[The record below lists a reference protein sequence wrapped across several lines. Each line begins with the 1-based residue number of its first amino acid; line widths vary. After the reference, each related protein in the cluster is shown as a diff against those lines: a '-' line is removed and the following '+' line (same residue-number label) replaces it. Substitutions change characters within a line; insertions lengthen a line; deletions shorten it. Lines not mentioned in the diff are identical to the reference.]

1 MGLYLNGKVVS
12 PALFNGSSTGV
23 FSVNGEKGY
32 VVITADSIGAL
43 TESDLQAATDTAL
56 KQAKESGEF
65 DGAKGDKGDPGVT
78 GTRGSTWSIS
88 NGGTPS
94 MDGDALEGDML
105 LDKSNGDVYAV
116 NAKTMAWE
124 KVMNIKGPKGDKGD
138 KGDGGTGGTAASA
151 NKLTTPRTINV
162 SGGAEGAGVSF
173 DGSQNVAIPING
185 FKEKYLSWGGRSIV
199 GDVSPIDASMSYLHS
214 ANRAQFANPKGIIIE
229 YSTDGGTTWVDYD
242 ASDNR
247 KIGLVSGIG
256 YSFFLGK
263 RTSGTGTTS
272 DALRITINAA
282 DCGIYTNLK
291 TVLIELTTGG
301 FPNLQVKVEKAM
313 RGSETEFVS
322 TIGTYNVTGW
332 SGWNSLGLNIGAFG
346 GGNSQTTN
354 TGALRFTFT
363 CNEPPVSN
371 QRAAIMN
378 MIFLGTTYWTTPSNM
393 ARTGHIYNWDSQQ
406 NVSFPA
412 AVTATTFNGKATSA
426 SIADTATNVS
436 GAPGAAAV
444 ARHVWFSDSDTE
456 TKRTYNDSF
465 KYNPS
470 GNIASVNIS
479 GNATTATKATQDSSG
494 NDITATYA
502 TKTEVNTGLAGKLP
516 ITGGTLTGD
525 LTGKHLAGT
534 WLQTTEATEANSTS
548 KVAVIDNSGWIYYRT
563 LAHLKT
569 DLSIPTKTSQL
580 TNDSGFLTS
589 HQSLSGYAKETWV
602 TQQIQSAIDA
612 TWEASY

>member
-65 DGAKGDKGDPGVT
+65 DGAKGDKSDKGDPGVT

-173 DGSQNVAIPING
+173 DGSQNVSIPISG
-185 FKEKYLSWGGRSIV
+185 FKEKYLSWGGRSIA

-229 YSTDGGTTWVDYD
+229 YSTDGGTTWVDYGATD
-242 ASDNR
+242 YNKVR
-247 KIGLVSGIG
+247 LVSGI
-256 YSFFLGK
+256 SHEFCLGK
-263 RTSGTGTTS
+263 RTSGTGTAS

-282 DCGIYTNLK
+282 DCGIYTLLK
-291 TVLIELTTGG
+291 TVLIEVSTGG
-301 FPNLQVKVEKAM
+301 ARGLQVKVEKAM

-322 TIGTYNVTGW
+322 TVGIYTVTGY
-332 SGWNSLGLNIGAFG
+332 SGWNSLGLNIGNFG
-346 GGNSQTTN
+346 GGTNQTTN

-363 CNEPPVSN
+363 YDGLPSSN
-371 QRAAIMN
+371 HWALILN
-378 MIFLGTTYWTTPSNM
+378 MMFLGTTSWGTPSNM
-393 ARTGHIYNWDSQQ
+393 ARTGHIYNWDSEQ
-406 NVSFPA
+406 NVIFPA
-412 AVTATTFNGKATSA
+412 QVTATVFNGKT
-426 SIADTATNVS
+426 TNVS
-436 GAPGAAAV
+436 GTPGTAAV

-479 GNATTATKATQDSSG
+479 GNAATATKATQDSSG
-494 NDITATYA
+494 NDITTTYA
-502 TKTEVNTGLAGKLP
+502 TKPEVNTGLAGKLP
-516 ITGGTLTGD
+516 ITGGTLTGN

-548 KVAVIDNSGWIYYRT
+548 KVAVIDDSGWIYYRT